1 MSTETTSQAKRAVR
15 ESVLLNPAPPE
26 RVFPLLCPVR
36 EADWLPQ
43 WKYRLV
49 YSQSGVA
56 ELGCVFTTPNED
68 GPETTWI
75 IMHHD
80 PAKFEV
86 AFAWVR
92 PQMLAARLEIWLSPA
107 GQGKTSARWRYT
119 FTALSPAGERELEVM
134 SAAWFE
140 GRMRRLEKAMNHYLE
155 HGAIATGPE
164 WESMALWR
172 PKAEQRG

>member
-1 MSTETTSQAKRAVR
+1 MSTEKTSQGKRAVR

-56 ELGCVFTTPNED
+56 ELGCVFTTPNEG
-68 GPETTWI
+68 GPETTWVVT
-75 IMHHD
+75 HHD

-92 PQMLAARLEIWLSPA
+92 PQMLATRFEIRLSPSDQ
-107 GQGKTSARWRYT
+107 GQTRAHWRYT
-119 FTALSPAGERELEVM
+119 YTALSAAGQRELEGM
-134 SAAWFE
+134 DAAWFE
-140 GRMRRLEKAMNHYLE
+140 RRMRRMEKAMNYYLE
-155 HGAIATGPE
+155 HGAIITGPE
-164 WESMALWR
+164 WE
-172 PKAEQRG
+172 

>member
-1 MSTETTSQAKRAVR
+1 MSTEKTLLAKRAVR

-56 ELGCVFTTPNED
+56 ELGCVFTTPNEG
-68 GPETTWI
+68 GPET
-75 IMHHD
+75 
-80 PAKFEV
+80 KFEV

-92 PQMLAARLEIWLSPA
+92 PQMLATRFEIRLSPA
-107 GQGKTSARWRYT
+107 GQGQTRAHWRYT
-119 FTALSPAGERELEVM
+119 YTALSATGERELEGM
-134 SAAWFE
+134 DAAWFE
-140 GRMRRLEKAMNHYLE
+140 RRMRRLEKAMNYYLE
-155 HGAIATGPE
+155 HGAIIIGPE
-164 WESMALWR
+164 WE
-172 PKAEQRG
+172 